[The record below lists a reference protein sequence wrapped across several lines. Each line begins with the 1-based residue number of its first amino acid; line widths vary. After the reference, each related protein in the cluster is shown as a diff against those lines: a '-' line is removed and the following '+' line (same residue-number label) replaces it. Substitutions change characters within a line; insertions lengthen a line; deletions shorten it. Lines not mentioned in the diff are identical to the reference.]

1 MKRMISGILLIVLF
15 SVSITGSF
23 AQQQVPS
30 NPTHT
35 VTGDPED
42 FASPAEAKAVVD
54 EIMNAV
60 GQKASFEVRAAR
72 IPNAAA
78 ATLKGKRYI
87 LYNPVFMA
95 AIHHVTGSNRWVPIS
110 ILAHEIGHHLYGH
123 TIKGTASEPAIEL
136 EADEFSGFVL
146 RKMGASLEDA
156 QLAMRVAASRRATS
170 THPGRYDRLE
180 AIASGWEKAD
190 AQLAGRPSIPIK
202 QQPRETI
209 KSQTDEPSTSTA
221 SAAASAV
228 LDDRYIAYDV
238 YFNGDP
244 QGTYHVTVRNNLVKR
259 SGNTLLIF
267 GKLLTTDNADF
278 PMALTT
284 GENVLLVSKKG
295 QVMNTDGKN
304 LGYVTIR
311 DHRQ

>member
-1 MKRMISGILLIVLF
+1 MKRMMLRALLFVLF

-23 AQQQVPS
+23 AKPQESPDQ
-30 NPTHT
+30 TYT
-35 VTGDPED
+35 LAGDPGPAG

-54 EIMNAV
+54 EIMNVV
-60 GQKASFEVRAAR
+60 GKKATFEVRAAR

-87 LYNPVFMA
+87 LYNPAFMA
-95 AIHHVTGSNRWVPIS
+95 AIHKATGSNRWVPIS

-190 AQLAGRPSIPIK
+190 AQLAGRASTPLRTKPQI
-202 QQPRETI
+202 Q
-209 KSQTDEPSTSTA
+209 EPSTSTA
-221 SAAASAV
+221 TSAV

-238 YFNGDP
+238 HFNGDP
-244 QGTYHVTVRNNLVKR
+244 QGTYHVTVRNNLVKL
-259 SGNTLLIF
+259 SGNTLLVF
-267 GKLLTTDNADF
+267 GKLLATDNVDF

-284 GENVLLVSKKG
+284 GNNVLLVSKRG
-295 QVMNTDGKN
+295 QVLSAEGKK
-304 LGYVTIR
+304 LGYVTVR
-311 DHRQ
+311 DRRQ

>member
-1 MKRMISGILLIVLF
+1 MKRMITRILLFVLF

-23 AQQQVPS
+23 AQPQLPS
-30 NPTHT
+30 QTHT
-35 VTGDPED
+35 AAGDPED
-42 FASPAEAKAVVD
+42 FASPAEVKAVVE
-54 EIMNAV
+54 EIMNVV
-60 GQKASFEVRAAR
+60 GKKATFEVRAAR

-78 ATLKGKRYI
+78 ATLKDKRYI

-123 TIKGTASEPAIEL
+123 TIKGTISEPAIEL

-190 AQLAGRPSIPIK
+190 EDLAAGRNPSIPTK
-202 QQPRETI
+202 QQPRINT
-209 KSQTDEPSTSTA
+209 KPQTEEPSTST
-221 SAAASAV
+221 AASAV
-228 LDDRYIAYDV
+228 LDDGYIAYDV
-238 YFNGDP
+238 HFNGDP

-304 LGYVTIR
+304 LGYVTVR
-311 DHRQ
+311 DRRQ